1 MSIILL
7 SNVSFCYEGSYEPVF
22 ENLSANLDTDW
33 HLGLTGRNGRGK
45 TTLLRLMLGSQQ
57 HPYGLTGFGGSIG
70 AKVSFVY
77 FPLPVKHPEW
87 LAMEV
92 MEELCP
98 GCPEWKIRRELSLLG
113 VEEDALWRPFET
125 LSGGEKTK
133 LQLAA
138 LFLQEGSF
146 PLIDEPTNHLD
157 IESRKIVSEYLRRR
171 KGFCW
176 CRTTEPFWTD
186 VSIIS
191 FPSDA
196 MRLRSEKE
204 ISAAGTTIIRPVFSL
219 SGSRTKSSKRKS
231 ADCMKQQSVPPNG
244 RIGWRQPR

>member
-157 IESRKIVSEYLRRR
+157 IESIQWLENFLATR
-171 KGFCW
+171 
-176 CRTTEPFWTD
+176 
-186 VSIIS
+186 
-191 FPSDA
+191 
-196 MRLRSEKE
+196 
-204 ISAAGTTIIRPVFSL
+204 AA
-219 SGSRTKSSKRKS
+219 
-231 ADCMKQQSVPPNG
+231 
-244 RIGWRQPR
+244 

>member
-57 HPYGLTGFGGSIG
+57 HPYGLTGFGGGIG

-98 GCPEWKIRRELSLLG
+98 GCPEWKIPT
-113 VEEDALWRPFET
+113 V
-125 LSGGEKTK
+125 
-133 LQLAA
+133 
-138 LFLQEGSF
+138 SF
-146 PLIDEPTNHLD
+146 
-157 IESRKIVSEYLRRR
+157 SARKV
-171 KGFCW
+171 
-176 CRTTEPFWTD
+176 
-186 VSIIS
+186 
-191 FPSDA
+191 PS
-196 MRLRSEKE
+196 
-204 ISAAGTTIIRPVFSL
+204 PV
-219 SGSRTKSSKRKS
+219 
-231 ADCMKQQSVPPNG
+231 
-244 RIGWRQPR
+244 

>member
-7 SNVSFCYEGSYEPVF
+7 SNVSFCYEGSYEAVF

-92 MEELCP
+92 MEEL
-98 GCPEWKIRRELSLLG
+98 WIR
-113 VEEDALWRPFET
+113 DARNGK
-125 LSGGEKTK
+125 SGGSF
-133 LQLAA
+133 
-138 LFLQEGSF
+138 LF
-146 PLIDEPTNHLD
+146 
-157 IESRKIVSEYLRRR
+157 
-171 KGFCW
+171 
-176 CRTTEPFWTD
+176 
-186 VSIIS
+186 
-191 FPSDA
+191 
-196 MRLRSEKE
+196 
-204 ISAAGTTIIRPVFSL
+204 
-219 SGSRTKSSKRKS
+219 
-231 ADCMKQQSVPPNG
+231 
-244 RIGWRQPR
+244 

>member
-113 VEEDALWRPFET
+113 VEEDALWRSFET

-138 LFLQEGSF
+138 LFCRRAPFHSLMSRPITLILNQERLF
-146 PLIDEPTNHLD
+146 
-157 IESRKIVSEYLRRR
+157 R
-171 KGFCW
+171 
-176 CRTTEPFWTD
+176 
-186 VSIIS
+186 SI
-191 FPSDA
+191 
-196 MRLRSEKE
+196 
-204 ISAAGTTIIRPVFSL
+204 
-219 SGSRTKSSKRKS
+219 
-231 ADCMKQQSVPPNG
+231 
-244 RIGWRQPR
+244 